1 MEAELLKSKSLHI
14 IIRACSLLHE
24 VKLLKKVISFSG
36 EIVMLRDIKSMNQ
49 NIFLTVDTTCPLPR
63 SIRPPTPKT
72 STPRPFEPPPTI
84 PEDNDGD
91 DNVILPKK
99 KSKKRRHRQNRRKRE
114 KYDESDIP
122 DWIKAEMELA
132 AASTYDE
139 TNEVQKRQKHQRK
152 RSDEEHIKKMQK
164 EFEQKRKELLLEAEN
179 VVRMREEAYNQELLK
194 LQTELEKHKRMQR
207 NSLQAASGTAA
218 ILENE
223 EDQQMAELDGE
234 AKKATKGNGN
244 CCLQ

>member
-1 MEAELLKSKSLHI
+1 
-14 IIRACSLLHE
+14 
-24 VKLLKKVISFSG
+24 
-36 EIVMLRDIKSMNQ
+36 MLRDIKSMNQ

-63 SIRPPTPKT
+63 GIRPPTPKT

-84 PEDNDGD
+84 PEDND
-91 DNVILPKK
+91 DNQVILPTK
-99 KSKKRRHRQNRRKRE
+99 KSKKRRHRGSRRKRE

-122 DWIKAEMELA
+122 EWIKAEMELA

-139 TNEVQKRQKHQRK
+139 TNEVQKRQKHSRK
-152 RSDEEHIKKMQK
+152 RSDEDHIKKMQK

-207 NSLQAASGTAA
+207 NSLGTFENDADNHAKLSDLEGGETQAKTGT
-218 ILENE
+218 
-223 EDQQMAELDGE
+223 
-234 AKKATKGNGN
+234 KGN